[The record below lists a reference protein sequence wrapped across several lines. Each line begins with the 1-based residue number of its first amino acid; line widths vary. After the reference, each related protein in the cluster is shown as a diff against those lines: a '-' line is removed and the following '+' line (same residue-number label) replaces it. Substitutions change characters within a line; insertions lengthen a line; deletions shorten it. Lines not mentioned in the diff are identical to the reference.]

1 MIKIKIKFPSFH
13 KEKEGEEIKLKDVKN
28 YLEKLKESGD
38 VSEFYEKL
46 KSRYKEFIESF
57 KKVKRDI
64 EILEKNGENKFT
76 SLVKPELEKVG
87 ELEEF
92 ELDKTQKYYSNVSNV
107 IDRIIKIPGQLQH
120 ESLNYEHGKE
130 TIDSLN
136 SFVKRFDEFKKI
148 LAKRYSDYSVVN
160 DLEKAKKK
168 FEEVEELKRKS
179 QESKEESE
187 KLEKE
192 KIENEKL
199 LSEKEKELEDVKS
212 KMKNKEIESLE
223 KELEEVKN
231 QINESKFYLR
241 TNLLKAKRPITKI
254 LHSGDKKT
262 FRFFNEFVESP
273 LENINENFWEI
284 VDLLKKERF
293 EELEDVEK
301 ESIKEFLEFV
311 RDKLEV
317 ELRRLSELVKKKRVI
332 ELKIEELKAE
342 NEKLL
347 NKFIREKLEADE
359 KLKETVRR
367 FKRAEEEK
375 NNVEK
380 NFKKN
385 LKILEKMIGRIAKR
399 EVKIIG

>member
-1 MIKIKIKFPSFH
+1 M
-13 KEKEGEEIKLKDVKN
+13 
-28 YLEKLKESGD
+28 
-38 VSEFYEKL
+38 
-46 KSRYKEFIESF
+46 
-57 KKVKRDI
+57 
-64 EILEKNGENKFT
+64 
-76 SLVKPELEKVG
+76 
-87 ELEEF
+87 
-92 ELDKTQKYYSNVSNV
+92 
-107 IDRIIKIPGQLQH
+107 
-120 ESLNYEHGKE
+120 
-130 TIDSLN
+130 
-136 SFVKRFDEFKKI
+136 
-148 LAKRYSDYSVVN
+148 
-160 DLEKAKKK
+160 
-168 FEEVEELKRKS
+168 
-179 QESKEESE
+179 
-187 KLEKE
+187 
-192 KIENEKL
+192 
-199 LSEKEKELEDVKS
+199 SEKEKELEDVKS

-223 KELEEVKN
+223 KELEEIKN